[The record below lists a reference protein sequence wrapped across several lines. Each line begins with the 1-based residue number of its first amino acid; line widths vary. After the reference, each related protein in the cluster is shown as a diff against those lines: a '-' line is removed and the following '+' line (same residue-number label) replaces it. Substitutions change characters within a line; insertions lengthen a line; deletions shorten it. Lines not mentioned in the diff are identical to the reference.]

1 MFQQLTQPLQSL
13 KEKTADTKLLIRA
26 KLQKNIEFYANT
38 QALIFNKLRGIFS
51 TLNKVTI

>member
-1 MFQQLTQPLQSL
+1 VFQQLTQPLQSL
-13 KEKTADTKLLIRA
+13 KEKTTGTKLLIRA

-51 TLNKVTI
+51 TLNKG